1 MPNQARPP
9 PSEYV
14 SVALETAQHRPRG
27 AGRKAGRRD
36 ARNAGQHFADLPVE
50 IALQILAFQNRGAG
64 EHVEALQA
72 AGGDDDH
79 VVVKVVVVTGR
90 FGRLLGRGLGDR
102 GSGTEDERAQR
113 C

>member
-1 MPNQARPP
+1 MRYQPAR
-9 PSEYV
+9 ERHV
-14 SVALETAQHRPRG
+14 ERG
-27 AGRKAGRRD
+27 AAFAQVVGGIERGQRVEVERLVGHVPRD
-36 ARNAGQHFADLPVE
+36 ALV
-50 IALQILAFQNRGAG
+50 
-64 EHVEALQA
+64 
-72 AGGDDDH
+72 DH